1 MGLVAGARMVRQH
14 ALETAWTVTLLDVA
28 PTDRVLELGCGAG
41 RALELVARQA
51 TAGYVAGIDVSCT
64 MVRAARRRNA
74 QAVAAGRVA
83 VLPGDATLLPFEDRR
98 FDKIL
103 SIHSFYFWPDPLEPI
118 KQCFRVLKPGGMLV
132 LTLSTGRL
140 GPTGEREFWPVQAVL
155 EEQVIPGMRAI
166 GFTTASLAPGPD
178 NRQFN
183 SVGVIG
189 IKDEAVTGC

>member
-28 PTDRVLELGCGAG
+28 PGDRVLELGCGAG

-51 TAGYVAGIDVSCT
+51 TAGYVAGIDVSRT
-64 MVRAARRRNA
+64 MARAARRRNA

-83 VLPGDATLLPFEDRR
+83 VLPGDATLLPFADRR

-103 SIHSFYFWPDPLEPI
+103 SIHSFYFWPDPLETI

-183 SVGVIG
+183 SVAVIG
-189 IKDEAVTGC
+189 IKDEAVIGC